1 VRREIEEAD
10 VLALFLDYDGT
21 LVPFKDRPKEAVA
34 TEDVREILRALVRDP
49 KCTVAIISGRTVKDL
64 EKMLSVK
71 GLSLAGLH
79 GLEIRFSDGRS
90 FTWEKSKEAE
100 AAIKEIKQKT
110 IRELGYERGLYIE
123 DKRLTL
129 ALHYRLLPREKVKRV
144 TERFI
149 EIAEDHLSKNDLE
162 IMRGVEVLEV
172 RPRGWHKGK
181 ALGEFFKRFLP
192 TDRKILPLYV
202 GDDLTDED
210 AFLYLKGWGITVRVL
225 RDPNKP
231 TAAKYRLLDTSEVLE
246 FLSWIHGAIRANK
259 ENMR

>member
-1 VRREIEEAD
+1 MRREIEEAD